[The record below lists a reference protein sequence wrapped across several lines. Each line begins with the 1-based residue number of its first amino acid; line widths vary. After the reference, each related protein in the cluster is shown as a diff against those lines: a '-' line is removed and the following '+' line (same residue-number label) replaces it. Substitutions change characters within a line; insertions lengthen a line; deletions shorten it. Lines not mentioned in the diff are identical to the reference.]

1 MVKQSSKLFNAL
13 MEVVQIMMVFLGVAS
28 AITCTAAGLELV
40 YDRMLFLS
48 FILIGSILF
57 YALFSV
63 LETIRYGKLFGIG
76 GLLVFYTALAIRF
89 GEELGKGIITI
100 INSFLKAFMSFTGSS
115 IALLTYENK
124 EDVSVNFST
133 TLVMVIVGV
142 LMVAIISAF
151 FYRRRKSSVF
161 LICTVPFMIVPLF
174 VGRVGYFIDIFIY
187 LVILISI
194 IGTRQLKTNS
204 ADRRLRQK
212 LSLILIGIGL
222 ISGLISYII
231 VPPSRYDRNKEK
243 LLETK
248 NTILALA
255 TWDVDEV
262 FEWISAYFG
271 SAVTDEGKIGNKA
284 QINHSGK
291 TLLKLSGDVN
301 TNYGLYLKG
310 FVANVYENNK
320 WTSNKKDAE
329 YKQDLATLSSR
340 KITPDLYHVQLRN
353 DIGDNEKSGV
363 ENLWAMGKLHVRN
376 IGYGFGKYAIPVLPT
391 TGFMTESNGEL
402 RTRIPGIEY
411 DEEYYLTYPYA
422 IRRMLMTQSEDL
434 VDPVFWT
441 TYDEKD
447 KMKAL
452 GNFAKKYYLQV
463 PDDLKGVCDEFKSQ
477 YEAII
482 KQYNEDECDISD
494 VLRAVKAY
502 LAQGTVYT
510 DAPGKTPSGR
520 DTVEYFLHES
530 KQGYCTYY
538 ATAAAILLRSV
549 GIPTRYVEGLYVS
562 ADELK
567 AAEGKEVVVPDYDLH
582 AWIEVYD
589 ERYGFVTMEATPGH
603 GEQYGNED
611 NNSEGY
617 SDGSEGPA
625 QATPTPMVTTK
636 PGESMEFEDI
646 EGNEDSEDEDG
657 GRDGG
662 DLGSNE
668 ADASGVIGTI
678 LIILLVLV
686 IAAGV
691 AEGQRRIRKYLFRK
705 KLSDMKN
712 KRRRVRMTHRH
723 LTPFFMHKGVKY
735 NGQSMDELTEELTE
749 ALGFNEAG
757 ARAHTSVED
766 PIRYYVEMI
775 YHAAFGPDDLTEQ
788 SVFRFREVY
797 EEICKQAYRDAN
809 ILKKIY
815 YMYIMV
821 L

>member
-1 MVKQSSKLFNAL
+1 

-40 YDRMLFLS
+40 YNRTLFLV
-48 FILIGSILF
+48 FLFIGSIIF

-76 GLLVFYTALAIRF
+76 GLLVFYIAIAIRF
-89 GEELGKGIITI
+89 GEDLSKGIITI
-100 INSFLKAFMSFTGSS
+100 INSFLKAFMNFTGAN
-115 IALLTYENK
+115 IALLTYETENI
-124 EDVSVNFST
+124 SVNFST

-142 LMVAIISAF
+142 LMIAIISAF

-161 LICTVPFMIVPLF
+161 LLCTVPFMIVPLF
-174 VGRVGYFIDIFIY
+174 VGRVGYFIDVFIY

-222 ISGLISYII
+222 VSGLISYII
-231 VPPSRYDRNKEK
+231 VPPAKYERNKEK

-255 TWDVDEV
+255 SWDVDEV
-262 FEWISAYFG
+262 FQWISAYFG
-271 SAVTDEGKIGNKA
+271 DSAIDYGKVGTKG
-284 QINHSGK
+284 QVNHSGK

-301 TNYGLYLKG
+301 MNYGLYLKS
-310 FVANVYENNK
+310 FVANIYENNK
-320 WTSNKKDAE
+320 WHSNKMDAE
-329 YKQDLATLSSR
+329 YKQDLATLTSQ
-340 KITPDLYHVQLRN
+340 KITPDMYHVQLRN

-363 ENLWAMGKLHVRN
+363 DSLWAMGKLHVRN
-376 IGYGFGKYAIPVLPT
+376 IAFGFGKYAIPVLPT
-391 TGFMTESNGEL
+391 TGFQTEGNGEL
-402 RTRIPGIEY
+402 KTRIPGIEY
-411 DEEYYLTYPYA
+411 DEEYYTTYPYA
-422 IRRMLMTQSEDL
+422 IRRMLLTPSEDL

-441 TYDEKD
+441 TYEEK
-447 KMKAL
+447 MNAL
-452 GNFAKKYYLQV
+452 EAFAKKYYLQV
-463 PDDLKGVCDEFKSQ
+463 PEDLKDVCDEFKSQ
-477 YEAII
+477 YESVI
-482 KQYNEDECDISD
+482 KQYNEGECDISD
-494 VLRAVKAY
+494 VLRAVKSYVAD
-502 LAQGTVYT
+502 GTVYT

-520 DTVEYFLHES
+520 DTVEYFLKES
-530 KQGYCTYY
+530 KKGYCTYY
-538 ATAAAILLRSV
+538 ATAAAMLLRSI
-549 GIPTRYVEGLYVS
+549 GIPTRYVEGVYVS

-567 AAEGKEVVVPDYDLH
+567 EGEGKEIIVPDYDAH

-589 ERYGFVTMEATPGH
+589 HRYGFVTMEVTPGH

-611 NNSEGY
+611 NNDGGY

-625 QATPTPMVTTK
+625 QVTPTPTVTEK

-646 EGNEDSEDEDG
+646 EGNEDSEEEDETGMDG
-657 GRDGG
+657 GE
-662 DLGSNE
+662 LGS
-668 ADASGVIGTI
+668 SGDSSDIFGII

-686 IAAGV
+686 IIAAV
-691 AEGQRRIRKYLFRK
+691 AEVQRRIRKQLFK
-705 KLSDMKN
+705 KNLSDMKN
-712 KRRRVRMTHRH
+712 KRRRIRMTHRH
-723 LTPFFMHKGVKY
+723 LTPFFMSKGVRY
-735 NGQSMDELTEELTE
+735 TGQSMAELTSELSE
-749 ALGFNEAG
+749 ALGVKE
-757 ARAHTSVED
+757 ELMY
-766 PIRYYVEMI
+766 YYVQMV

-797 EEICKQAYRDAN
+797 EAICRHAYKDAN
-809 ILKKIY
+809 IIKKLY